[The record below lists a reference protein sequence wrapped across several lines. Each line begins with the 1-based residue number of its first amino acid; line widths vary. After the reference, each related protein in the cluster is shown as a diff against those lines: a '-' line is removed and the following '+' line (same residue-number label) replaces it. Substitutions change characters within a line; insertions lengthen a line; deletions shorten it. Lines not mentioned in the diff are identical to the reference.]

1 MSVAVALEALAAKV
15 AEFGDHPYLIT
26 VGSDGR
32 AHVVSVAARLD
43 GAQVAVAAG
52 RTSRANAEARPAVTL
67 LWPAAASGPYSLIVD
82 GESSLSDRES
92 TELTIRPTRV
102 VLHRVAG
109 ASPDLPS
116 CIPLEDAG

>member
-1 MSVAVALEALAAKV
+1 MSVAVALEALAAQM

-26 VGSDGR
+26 VGPDGR
-32 AHVVSVAARLD
+32 AHVVSVSSRLD
-43 GAQVAVAAG
+43 GGQVAVSAG

-67 LWPAAASGPYSLIVD
+67 LWPAAAGGPYSLIVD
-82 GESSLSDRES
+82 GEGALSDAES
-92 TELTIRPTRV
+92 SALTIRPTRA

-116 CIPLEDAG
+116 CVPLDNPA